1 MIFVITVELWFRT
14 VVNPHQLG
22 KYITKQTNNIT
33 KGKRHEKIHNLGK
46 HIGINGLRDIP

>member
-1 MIFVITVELWFRT
+1 MAQKIACNICPKQFMIFVITVELWFRT

-33 KGKRHEKIHNLGK
+33 KGKQA
-46 HIGINGLRDIP
+46 